1 MSVNPRTLPRS
12 IHRLCLRVHTRLC
25 LLLTSC
31 MRTCASEDSA
41 FGFDAGPEPNGVGPG
56 YRFPVS
62 GCTHKDVNANVSQIS
77 AFKFFEESPLAFS
90 GTTYFSIA
98 NQTRHPAGQ
107 PRFAIETRLLQIE
120 FILIVHQ
127 FTVACCLPVC
137 LCCLVGSRLV
147 IKQSPCRRCAFCV
160 ADRGLDE
167 YSLST
172 TLGLGCAQPQVL
184 H

>member
-1 MSVNPRTLPRS
+1 MIDNTHSLSIIRWGMQGTVLSSGMEDFFGECGSAYPRS

-90 GTTYFSIA
+90 GTTFPLPTKHDNLRAS
-98 NQTRHPAGQ
+98 RV
-107 PRFAIETRLLQIE
+107 LQSK
-120 FILIVHQ
+120 
-127 FTVACCLPVC
+127 PVC
-137 LCCLVGSRLV
+137 SRSDSFSSCTNSLLHAVCLSV
-147 IKQSPCRRCAFCV
+147 CV
-160 ADRGLDE
+160 AWLVRG
-167 YSLST
+167 S
-172 TLGLGCAQPQVL
+172 
-184 H
+184 